1 MRGHNSQSHVDLD
14 QDRSRSKCL
23 HLFHSTSLFLR
34 EHVVKFRYEWLLLF
48 HVNEIEPSRL
58 GRVESE
64 PEYLFIS
71 KDDGLIRPLSSSI
84 RPRFYPCTGLHLPH
98 PQSARTHPAAA
109 GALLMSVDSIN
120 IHSCI
125 VA

>member
-1 MRGHNSQSHVDLD
+1 MFQIFGVNILQTINFGMARLHFKATDLRRD
-14 QDRSRSKCL
+14 
-23 HLFHSTSLFLR
+23 SLPQAS
-34 EHVVKFRYEWLLLF
+34 Y
-48 HVNEIEPSRL
+48 
-58 GRVESE
+58 
-64 PEYLFIS
+64 S

-98 PQSARTHPAAA
+98 PLSARTNPAAA
-109 GALLMSVDSIN
+109 GALLMSVDSVH

>member
-1 MRGHNSQSHVDLD
+1 MHAICDGPTRRVMR
-14 QDRSRSKCL
+14 C
-23 HLFHSTSLFLR
+23 T
-34 EHVVKFRYEWLLLF
+34 VV
-48 HVNEIEPSRL
+48 
-58 GRVESE
+58 
-64 PEYLFIS
+64 

-98 PQSARTHPAAA
+98 PLSARTQPAAA
-109 GALLMSVDSIN
+109 GALLMSVDSVH